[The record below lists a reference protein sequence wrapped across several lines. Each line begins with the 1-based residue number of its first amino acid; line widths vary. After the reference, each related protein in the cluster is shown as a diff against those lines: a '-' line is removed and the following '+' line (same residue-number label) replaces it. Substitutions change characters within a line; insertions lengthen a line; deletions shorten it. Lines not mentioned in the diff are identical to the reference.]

1 MSCNILEAALKEQ
14 FNRTPLASYGGIV
27 QSTLRPLEVHI
38 LYVHFNFKSAFALRI
53 WELMICIVAVGHKFL
68 SGIRRA
74 ITREKQEQ
82 SPLEARHSFI
92 NPSTLQW
99 YLACD
104 KHLAV
109 RRTGELSRQPFL

>member
-1 MSCNILEAALKEQ
+1 MRSLQWATN
-14 FNRTPLASYGGIV
+14 
-27 QSTLRPLEVHI
+27 
-38 LYVHFNFKSAFALRI
+38 
-53 WELMICIVAVGHKFL
+53 FL

-82 SPLEARHSFI
+82 SPLEARHSYI
-92 NPSTLQW
+92 NPTLQW
-99 YLACD
+99 YLARD

>member
-1 MSCNILEAALKEQ
+1 MRSL
-14 FNRTPLASYGGIV
+14 RLA
-27 QSTLRPLEVHI
+27 T
-38 LYVHFNFKSAFALRI
+38 N
-53 WELMICIVAVGHKFL
+53 

-92 NPSTLQW
+92 NPSTLPW
-99 YLACD
+99 YLARD

-109 RRTGELSRQPFL
+109 RRTGEL